1 MQFTTGTNT
10 DGYTVSGVVVNIVSE
25 ASGTFAFAIHET
37 DSTGAFDVPGNKVV
51 DLTGSPTMLGENTF
65 IPATATKLD
74 PSTEY
79 FIVITKTSGSAT
91 EIQAT
96 QSEQEDLVAETGL
109 TVEDSVFSINSGST
123 LAVTSAA
130 TPEFA
135 VKGEPTPAMAP
146 GAPASL
152 TVTPGDTEATLTWTA
167 PASDGGD
174 PITKYQYRVSVDRN
188 HWSPDW
194 TDVPDGGSHWS
205 PTGPSR

>member
-1 MQFTTGTNT
+1 MSNLGQPDEGVIVIFPNGVFAMQFTTGTNT

-25 ASGTFAFAIHET
+25 TSGTFAFAIHET

-96 QSEQEDLVAETGL
+96 QSEQEDLVAETGW
-109 TVEDSVFSINSGST
+109 TIEDGVFSINSGST
-123 LAVTSAA
+123 WAVTSAA

-135 VKGEPTPAMAP
+135 VKGEPTPATAP

-152 TVTPGDTEATLTWTA
+152 TVTPGDTEATLT
-167 PASDGGD
+167 
-174 PITKYQYRVSVDRN
+174 
-188 HWSPDW
+188 
-194 TDVPDGGSHWS
+194 
-205 PTGPSR
+205 